1 MDDIFPETG
10 GVGEMIPMEWIL
22 KVVEDQA
29 SYFKFYGSML
39 II

>member
-1 MDDIFPETG
+1 
-10 GVGEMIPMEWIL
+10 MEWFL

-39 II
+39 LT